1 MAAQTIVDDKKKQ
14 EDKPAPKAKEQEP
27 SGEKRDETL
36 SELIQQ
42 VESHDKEAAEK
53 VSGEIEEARQSLP
66 EIEIPPDVAD
76 AGVKSPGQEAAEVVK
91 KGPTIE
97 VPMTEEEMNKGLHQ
111 KVAGK
116 VVNRVVVG
124 VSGLFALATWVARLV
139 KVAHKHT
146 MRVVFKRAAGPVPD
160 SESLETRRD
169 GPLARRE
176 ESNSAD

>member
-124 VSGLFALATWVARLV
+124 VSGLFALATWVARMV
-139 KVAHKHT
+139 KLAHKHT
-146 MRVVFKRAAGPVPD
+146 IRVVFRKGI
-160 SESLETRRD
+160 
-169 GPLARRE
+169 
-176 ESNSAD
+176 NSAD

>member
-146 MRVVFKRAAGPVPD
+146 MRVVFKRAAGPIPD

-176 ESNSAD
+176 ESKRAD

>member
-176 ESNSAD
+176 ESKRAD